1 MSNKYVLTEYR
12 VFDNSHP
19 ELLTEAEKLE
29 MANGSV
35 MYLTGVMQRAD
46 AENGNGR
53 VYPME
58 ILEREVENYKKL
70 VKEHRSY
77 GELDHPDSPI
87 VELQKASHFVTHI
100 EMKGKEV
107 IGKIK
112 LMDTDTGR
120 NAQGIVRS
128 GGMLSISSRGLGS
141 TTQKN
146 GKTYVQDDYQLV
158 CFDLVSEP
166 STAGA
171 YMLKEGKVPSID
183 NKGDRINRALNNVLR
198 SWNK

>member
-1 MSNKYVLTEYR
+1 
-12 VFDNSHP
+12 
-19 ELLTEAEKLE
+19 
-29 MANGSV
+29 
-35 MYLTGVMQRAD
+35 
-46 AENGNGR
+46 
-53 VYPME
+53 
-58 ILEREVENYKKL
+58 
-70 VKEHRSY
+70 
-77 GELDHPDSPI
+77 
-87 VELQKASHFVTHI
+87 
-100 EMKGKEV
+100 MKGKEV